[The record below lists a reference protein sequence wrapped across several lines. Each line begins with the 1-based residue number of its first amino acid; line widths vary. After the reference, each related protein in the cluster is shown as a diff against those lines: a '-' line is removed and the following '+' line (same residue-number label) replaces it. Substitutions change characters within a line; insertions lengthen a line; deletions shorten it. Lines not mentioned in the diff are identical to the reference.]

1 MNRSWHFIIE
11 DTIEFSSTSP
21 FEWAFI
27 FQNRS
32 SQSKVRIL
40 RHLFWNSK
48 HLKMF
53 KMSEISNFWTAG
65 PILENKSSFER
76 ARWAEFNGF
85 FHYKMPS
92 AVQKLFQKYW
102 TKKSTFRMFFKMSEF
117 FQLSEL
123 NLVSTNIFPES
134 WCNFGL
140 NSASISR
147 LVFSWNLTRPGYCF
161 QP

>member
-1 MNRSWHFIIE
+1 MNRWWYFIME
-11 DTIEFSSTSP
+11 ETIEFSSTSP

-76 ARWAEFNGF
+76 ARWAEFNGIF
-85 FHYKMPS
+85 YFGLARKC
-92 AVQKLFQKYW
+92 QKLLRKYW
-102 TKKSTFRMFFKMSEF
+102 CKNRLFWMFFKCLDFARKRQSLEHQTVHFLKAHTISEK
-117 FQLSEL
+117 LE
-123 NLVSTNIFPES
+123 V
-134 WCNFGL
+134 
-140 NSASISR
+140 
-147 LVFSWNLTRPGYCF
+147 VF
-161 QP
+161 

>member
-1 MNRSWHFIIE
+1 MNRWWHFIME
-11 DTIEFSSTSP
+11 ETIEFSSASP

-65 PILENKSSFER
+65 PILENKSSFEP
-76 ARWAEFNGF
+76 ARWADFNGF
-85 FHYKMPS
+85 FHYKTPL

-102 TKKSTFRMFFKMSEF
+102 TKKSTFRTFFKMSEF
-117 FQLSEL
+117 FRLSEL
-123 NLVSTNIFPES
+123 NFVSTNIFPETL
-134 WCNFGL
+134 CNFEL
-140 NSASISR
+140 ISA
-147 LVFSWNLTRPGYCF
+147 
-161 QP
+161 

>member
-1 MNRSWHFIIE
+1 MNRWWHFIME
-11 DTIEFSSTSP
+11 ETIEFSSASP

-40 RHLFWNSK
+40 RHLLWNSK

-85 FHYKMPS
+85 FHYNVRS
-92 AVQKLFQKYW
+92 TVQKLFQIYW
-102 TKKSTFRMFFKMSEF
+102 AKKTWIWMFFNCSNF
-117 FQLSEL
+117 FRLSGI
-123 NLVSTNIFPES
+123 NLISTNIFPES
-134 WCNFGL
+134 SDNFL
-140 NSASISR
+140 FVSAVISE
-147 LVFSWNLTRPGYCF
+147 VVMT
-161 QP
+161 

>member
-1 MNRSWHFIIE
+1 ME
-11 DTIEFSSTSP
+11 ETIEFSSTSP

-65 PILENKSSFER
+65 PILENKGSFER

-102 TKKSTFRMFFKMSEF
+102 TKKSTFRTFFKMSEF
-117 FQLSEL
+117 FRLSEL
-123 NLVSTNIFPES
+123 NLVSTNIFLETL
-134 WCNFGL
+134 CNFEL
-140 NSASISR
+140 ISALISHT
-147 LVFSWNLTRPGYCF
+147 VFSWNLCRGVAFF